1 MSFINFRT
9 AILCC
14 VFCLG
19 VCSLSVNAQEIT
31 VDLSFTG
38 DTTGNN
44 LRDIDGDET
53 LFMATPNAD
62 GITTSNELIEPIV
75 ANVPEA
81 GPEAGLQLTIVNA
94 TATTGVDG
102 FGGENRSEL
111 NVGGLG
117 LALAGTPQRVDPAIN
132 ATAFD
137 GADLLQSGIRLDAT
151 HDELLTLA
159 FNQDVIVSAI
169 VIHNLDPGETF
180 QFGSA
185 TNITDLSDM
194 SLPDLTLGTI
204 TVEGTPGPFA
214 LNTFTFETPLE
225 IPAEEEIVVGQTGF
239 DTDVLPLAANNA
251 GVGIERIILTLD
263 EGTTLLGDVNMDGVV
278 DFLDIS
284 PFITVL
290 ATGGFQEEADI
301 DGNGSVDFLDISG
314 FILILSST

>member
-44 LRDIDGDET
+44 LRNFDGDET

-185 TNITDLSDM
+185 TNITDLSDL

-204 TVEGTPGPFA
+204 TVEGTPGPFT

-239 DTDVLPLAANNA
+239 DTDVL
-251 GVGIERIILTLD
+251 D
-263 EGTTLLGDVNMDGVV
+263 EGTTLLGDVNLDGVV

-301 DGNGSVDFLDISG
+301 DGNGAVDFLDISG

>member
-44 LRDIDGDET
+44 LRDFDGDET

-94 TATTGVDG
+94 TATSGVDG
-102 FGGENRSEL
+102 FGGDNRAEL

-117 LALAGTPQRVDPAIN
+117 LAIFGPPQRVDPAIP
-132 ATAFD
+132 ATD
-137 GADLLQSGIRLDAT
+137 VNGDLLASGVRLDAT
-151 HDELLTLA
+151 HDEFLTFA

-239 DTDVLPLAANNA
+239 DTDVLPLAANNT

-263 EGTTLLGDVNMDGVV
+263 EGTTLLGDVNLDGVV